1 MIVSKIRI
9 ILWKYANAIVPMI
22 YRKVYGVDIAK
33 NVQISQHAFIDKNI
47 DQQGVHIDAFT
58 RIVR

>member
-9 ILWKYANAIVPMI
+9 ILWKYADAIVPMI

-33 NVQISQHAFIDKNI
+33 NVQISQHAFIDNYI
-47 DQQGVHIDAFT
+47 Y
-58 RIVR
+58 

>member
-1 MIVSKIRI
+1 M
-9 ILWKYANAIVPMI
+9 LI

-47 DQQGVHIDAFT
+47 N
-58 RIVR
+58 

>member
-9 ILWKYANAIVPMI
+9 ILWKYADAIVPMI
-22 YRKVYGVDIAK
+22 YRKEYGVDIAK

-47 DQQGVHIDAFT
+47 N
-58 RIVR
+58 

>member
-9 ILWKYANAIVPMI
+9 ILWKYADAIVPMI

-33 NVQISQHAFIDKNI
+33 TCRYHNMHL
-47 DQQGVHIDAFT
+47 
-58 RIVR
+58 